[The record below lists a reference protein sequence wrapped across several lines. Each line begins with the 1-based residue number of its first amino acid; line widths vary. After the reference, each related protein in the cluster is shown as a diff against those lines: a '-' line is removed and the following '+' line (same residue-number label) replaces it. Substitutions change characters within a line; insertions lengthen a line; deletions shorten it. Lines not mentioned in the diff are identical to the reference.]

1 MYFNFFL
8 FVSTEAM
15 IKRKQEKQEEK
26 EEKEE
31 EEEEEKKGLTNIS
44 NQTETQRYGYI
55 IKEVYSQVVVIYL

>member
-15 IKRKQEKQEEK
+15 IKRKQ
-26 EEKEE
+26 EKEE

-44 NQTETQRYGYI
+44 NQTETQRYGII